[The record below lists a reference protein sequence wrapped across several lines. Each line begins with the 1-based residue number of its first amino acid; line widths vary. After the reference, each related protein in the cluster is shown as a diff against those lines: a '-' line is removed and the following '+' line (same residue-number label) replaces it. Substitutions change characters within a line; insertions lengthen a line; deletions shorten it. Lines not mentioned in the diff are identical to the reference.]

1 MQIWEVELSEYYPQD
16 IQWKLQFSFNEKL
29 PGKILFICDL
39 PLSAIKEKEA
49 QRANMIYDSST
60 HLLSA
65 YNWDLDSH
73 YPKSLLCQRLY
84 QTFWHI

>member
-1 MQIWEVELSEYYPQD
+1 MSTIPRIFNESYS
-16 IQWKLQFSFNEKL
+16 FSFNEKL

-49 QRANMIYDSST
+49 QRSNMIYDSST
-60 HLLSA
+60 HLLST
-65 YNWDLDSH
+65 YNGDLASH

-84 QTFWHI
+84 